1 MSTETLI
8 AGNTTST
15 GSSQTAEATT
25 ETPATAA
32 ATTAE
37 TTATEQQTS
46 ATESTKDGETPAEKP
61 VEKPADG
68 AEPKEAPKP
77 KAPEKYEF
85 KAPDGSEFKPEVM
98 KEFEG
103 VAKALDLSQEDA
115 QKVVDAMAPKI
126 RDAQVAQF
134 EATKTEWTNNAK
146 TDKEFGGAKLNEN
159 LVVAEKALTAFGTPE
174 LRQLLVDT
182 GLGNHPEIIRAFFR
196 AGQKISS
203 GNLVIGGEAPGE
215 KDAAATLYPNQSKG

>member
-1 MSTETLI
+1 MSTEPLI

-15 GSSQTAEATT
+15 GSSQTADTT
-25 ETPATAA
+25 VETTATAA
-32 ATTAE
+32 ATTTE
-37 TTATEQQTS
+37 TTATEQNTPVV
-46 ATESTKDGETPAEKP
+46 ESTQQAETS
-61 VEKPADG
+61 VEKQTEKHAEG
-68 AEPKEAPKP
+68 TEPKEAPKP
-77 KAPEKYEF
+77 KAPDKYEF

-103 VAKALDLSQEDA
+103 VAKALDLSQDDA

-126 RDAQVAQF
+126 RDAQLAHF
-134 EATKTEWTNNAK
+134 EATKTEWTNSAK
-146 TDKEFGGAKLNEN
+146 ADKEFGGAKLGEN
-159 LVVAEKALTAFGTPE
+159 LAVAEKALTAFGSPE

-203 GNLVIGGEAPGE
+203 GNLVIGGEPPGE